1 MAKFK
6 LNLTAKEK
14 ALLEHYGYGVA
25 AAGYGA

>member
-14 ALLEHYGYGVA
+14 ALLEHYGYGVS
-25 AAGYGA
+25 AAGYVA